1 VAANVDHQRS
11 LSRAAFPAINH
22 LASTIGQVTLC
33 GVLARIDRRPR
44 KVFARAA
51 SKHRV
56 MTRQRCAR
64 KISQVSFRLALAYLL
79 LAVVGFSTKAKGEV
93 ELSIFTGVALTQD
106 NDLRLQQNGGTDL
119 TFHDVSYEG
128 RDFDTPP
135 YYGAR
140 ALWFPSEAS
149 HWGFGA
155 EFFHMKLYAETDSTV
170 HVTGRRN
177 GAGVDDN
184 ERIDNTIESFSLS
197 HGLNYALGDI
207 VYRWQPGRRG
217 EDFLGHLEP
226 YVGLGLGAAI
236 PHVESGVNG
245 KFHEEYQLHG
255 PGVEALAGMN
265 IALTHHI
272 GLMFEYKFT
281 YANLDSLDIPG
292 GSIEVTPLT
301 HHLVTGLTFSF

>member
-1 VAANVDHQRS
+1 
-11 LSRAAFPAINH
+11 
-22 LASTIGQVTLC
+22 
-33 GVLARIDRRPR
+33 
-44 KVFARAA
+44 
-51 SKHRV
+51 
-56 MTRQRCAR
+56 MTRQPCAR
-64 KISQVSFRLALAYLL
+64 KISRVSFRIGLACVLLFLA
-79 LAVVGFSTKAKGEV
+79 GFAAAAEAEV

-106 NDLRLQQNGGTDL
+106 NDLRLEQNGGTDL
-119 TFHDVSYEG
+119 TFHDVSFEG

-140 ALWFPSEAS
+140 ALLVCSNVS

-170 HVTGRRN
+170 HVIGRRN
-177 GAGVDDN
+177 GVGVDDN
-184 ERIDNTIESFSLS
+184 ERIDNTIDSFSLS

-207 VYRWQPGRRG
+207 VYRWQPGHRG

-226 YVGLGLGAAI
+226 YVGVGLGAAI
-236 PHVESGVNG
+236 PHVESNVNG

-255 PGVEALAGMN
+255 PGVEGLAGIN
-265 IALTHHI
+265 IGLTRHI

-301 HHLVTGLTFSF
+301 HHLVTGITFSF

>member
-1 VAANVDHQRS
+1 M
-11 LSRAAFPAINH
+11 P
-22 LASTIGQVTLC
+22 
-33 GVLARIDRRPR
+33 
-44 KVFARAA
+44 
-51 SKHRV
+51 
-56 MTRQRCAR
+56 RQRFAQ
-64 KISQVSFRLALAYLL
+64 KISRCSYRVALIFLPL
-79 LAVVGFSTKAKGEV
+79 FLFGFSRVAEAEV

-128 RDFDTPP
+128 RDFDVPP

-140 ALWFPSEAS
+140 LLWFPSGAS

-155 EFFHMKLYAETDSTV
+155 EFFHMKMYAEPDSTV

-177 GAGVDDN
+177 GVGVNNN
-184 ERIDNTIESFSLS
+184 ERIDETIQSFSLS

-207 VYRWQPGRRG
+207 VYRWQPGHRG

-226 YVGLGLGAAI
+226 YVGVGLGVAI
-236 PHVESGVNG
+236 PHVESNVDG

-255 PGVEALAGMN
+255 PGVEGLAGMN